1 MLQLSLLAEE
11 AAAMLMPRDW
21 ESLKTGMIKRLSLR
35 LTSKELKRE
44 SMLSKMSTSLTKS
57 SMQKKLN
64 SSKHRL
70 QNNNK
75 SNESYLHLR

>member
-1 MLQLSLLAEE
+1 MSQLSLLAEE
-11 AAAMLMPRDW
+11 VAAMLMPRDW

-75 SNESYLHLR
+75 SNESILHSR